1 MRTRRELLH
10 LAGLGGAVLASQLAG
25 CFSSRERGPAR
36 PGGGGGALAVDD
48 FFFLQLSD
56 THIGFAGP
64 PNPEAAHT
72 LERAVARI
80 AGGLAAARP
89 AFIVVTGDL
98 THTTEDDAERRRR
111 LARFA
116 EIIAPLGSVPIK
128 LIPGEH
134 DASLDAGAAFRERFG
149 DSRWSFAHQGVHFVG
164 IDNVSDPHGAI
175 GDDGLAWLEADLA
188 TLDRDAPIV
197 VFAHRPLF
205 DLYPSWDWATQDG
218 AKALAI
224 LGRYRHVTVFYGHI
238 HQDHHDQAGGIEHHA
253 ARSLIFPLP
262 APGSVPEKKPV
273 PWDAAHP
280 FAGLG
285 WRRVDEPRSIR
296 AEIDLAGAAAAP
308 AAAGAAGAAAA
319 GARKVP
325 ITAAKFRFDPSE
337 IALALGEQV
346 VFELSSRDRTHGF
359 AIPDFGIS
367 AGIKPGEITRVP
379 FTASRAGTFAF
390 RCDVFCGGGHE
401 DMTGRLVIA

>member
-1 MRTRRELLH
+1 MRTRREFLH
-10 LAGLGGAVLASQLAG
+10 LAGLGGAVVASQLAG
-25 CFSSRERGPAR
+25 CFSARGGGPAR
-36 PGGGGGALAVDD
+36 PGALSVDD

-56 THIGFAGP
+56 THIGFEGP

-80 AGGLAAARP
+80 AAGLGAARP
-89 AFIVVTGDL
+89 AFIVFTGDL
-98 THTTEDDAERRRR
+98 THTTEDDAERRSRM
-111 LARFA
+111 ARFA
-116 EIIAPLGSVPIK
+116 ELVAPLGGVPIK
-128 LIPGEH
+128 LLPGEH
-134 DASLDAGAAFRERFG
+134 DAALDGGAAFRERFG
-149 DSRWSFAHQGVHFVG
+149 PSRWSFAHGGVHFVG

-188 TLDRDAPIV
+188 PLDRDAPIV

-205 DLYPSWDWATQDG
+205 DLYPSWDWATKDG

-238 HQDHHDQAGGIEHHA
+238 HQDHHDQAGGIAHHA

-262 APGSVPEKKPV
+262 PPGSMPEKKPV
-273 PWDAAHP
+273 PWDPAHP

-285 WRRVDEPRSIR
+285 WRRVEEPRLIR
-296 AEIDLAGAAAAP
+296 AEIDLAEP
-308 AAAGAAGAAAA
+308 ATRNIA
-319 GARKVP
+319 
-325 ITAAKFRFDPSE
+325 ITAEKFRFDPSVVS
-337 IALALGEQV
+337 LRLGERV
-346 VFELSSRDRTHGF
+346 VFELTSRDRAHGF
-359 AIPDFGIS
+359 SIPAFGIS
-367 AGIKPGEITRVP
+367 AGIKPGERTRVP
-379 FTASRAGTFAF
+379 FTASRAGTFPF